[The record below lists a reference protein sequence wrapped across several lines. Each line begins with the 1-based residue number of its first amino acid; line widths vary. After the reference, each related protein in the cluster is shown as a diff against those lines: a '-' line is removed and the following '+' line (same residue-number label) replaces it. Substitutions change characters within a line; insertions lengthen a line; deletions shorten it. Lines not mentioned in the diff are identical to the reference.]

1 MLFDLIKSA
10 LMGMIQGIAEWLPI
24 SSGGHLM
31 LFNALLPLKNVG
43 EDFWPLYDTVIQLG
57 SILAVVVLYFPS
69 ELYQVGKEK
78 AAFHMTVAMFFALL
92 RAAILRLSLVW
103 VL

>member
-31 LFNALLPLKNVG
+31 LFNALLPFTNKQQMTFTG
-43 EDFWPLYDTVIQLG
+43 KTKIEIHKKDVIV
-57 SILAVVVLYFPS
+57 LAAMTLASALFIVLYYWYS
-69 ELYQVGKEK
+69 WKVLGKPLPWNAE
-78 AAFHMTVAMFFALL
+78 V
-92 RAAILRLSLVW
+92 
-103 VL
+103 